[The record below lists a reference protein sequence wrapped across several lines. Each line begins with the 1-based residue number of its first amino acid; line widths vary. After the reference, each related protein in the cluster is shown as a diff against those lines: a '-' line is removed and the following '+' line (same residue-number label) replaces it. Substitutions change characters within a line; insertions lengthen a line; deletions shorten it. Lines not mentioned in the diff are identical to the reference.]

1 MGIWKVRSL
10 HACRKV
16 QKLTQELKCYRGVIL
31 GLAEIRWT
39 GFGGTVTDEGHKIWY
54 CGEDSKHQ
62 DGVARKEVVGSVIGC
77 TPMSSRLIS
86 ILISARPYNNTVIQ
100 VYAPTSHHDD
110 EEVEQFEKQ
119 LVNIIAK
126 TPKKDILVVQS
137 DWNAKVGPDAY
148 QH

>member
-1 MGIWKVRSL
+1 MSTGPEALRHLQFMTKAETTMGIWKVRSL

-86 ILISARPYNNTVIQ
+86 ILISARPYNNMCRGRNSSYMAIGHERCCT
-100 VYAPTSHHDD
+100 
-110 EEVEQFEKQ
+110 
-119 LVNIIAK
+119 
-126 TPKKDILVVQS
+126 
-137 DWNAKVGPDAY
+137 
-148 QH
+148 